1 MCFSKL
7 LFSSLCGCIK
17 LGLMG
22 ALAPLFLY
30 GAPELGQTPPE
41 KTLPNDGQII
51 KRVEV
56 RADFDSTTHEM
67 KDETLMTFHLLND
80 GHMKKLNPLRVDSFS
95 VIQNYVGRLDPMHL
109 FFLST
114 DLDGYQSRYGAL
126 FDLHLRQ
133 GNLIA
138 AFNIYKDFYERVE
151 KRIDWIN
158 KRLTQPFDL
167 DTKDTYVADRSKL
180 EWPRKIEEADSLWEN
195 RLKLDLIIELL
206 GDEKQKKG
214 KGKKEKNSP
223 ESEKNKKKMDAGNAE
238 TTTKTSEETFSKERL
253 SHAIER
259 IRKRYEKIHTYLRVE
274 PHEVQE
280 YFLNAITAQYD
291 PHTTFFS
298 KQSRDDFNVAIN
310 NKLIGIGAVLG
321 DEDGYCVVKSIIP
334 GGPVEASKRIR
345 VGDRITAI
353 GQGEKNDLVDIVGLR
368 LSKVVSQLRGKTDTI
383 VRLRIEPASDRADRY
398 TISLTRNEI
407 KLTTKLAQATL
418 YEIPAGNEIVPVGLI
433 DLPAFYGK
441 GEESGPAF
449 STTENVAE
457 LIRKLKGY
465 KIRGLILDFR
475 YNGGGY
481 LNEACNLASLFIP
494 ADLPVVQVKDTHSRP
509 NNLNTPA
516 NGIFRAQDAN
526 VLWNGPLIVLV
537 TKLSASA
544 SEIIAGAFKDYK
556 RALIIGD
563 ENTHGKGT
571 VQTVF
576 DYERYKAECRSS
588 LKLTVQKWYLP
599 SGKSIQ
605 LKGVAADI
613 LLPSIYST
621 LPVAESDLERPLEW
635 DSIASILP
643 ADLTKAWSS
652 SMERRTKELKKHT
665 PSQAASSKATD
676 YGPEFVLSPELVSL
690 LRANSVKRQAEL
702 PEFQSFNKLL
712 SWRKS
717 REGTRAF
724 PINYE
729 ALKAE
734 RKNDRAFQDSVKRK
748 LQNLEPLARK
758 KEVIKLDATL
768 EQEKK
773 SAGEGQEKKNKDSK
787 HGSSGHSE
795 LDEEEESDE
804 EENEAAK
811 GDSDIQVRESLRIMG
826 DWLSLAQVL

>member
-1 MCFSKL
+1 M
-7 LFSSLCGCIK
+7 LFSRTHRHSLSVCFKAVLLAALSPAFLCGASEPSRDDPK
-17 LGLMG
+17 NN
-22 ALAPLFLY
+22 
-30 GAPELGQTPPE
+30 
-41 KTLPNDGQII
+41 LPDDSQIV
-51 KRVEV
+51 KRAE
-56 RADFDSTTHEM
+56 AKANFDSTTHEM
-67 KDETLMTFHLLND
+67 RDETLMTFYLLKD
-80 GHMKKLNPLRVDSFS
+80 GHMKKLHPLQVDSAS
-95 VIQNYVGRLDPMHL
+95 VIRNYAGRLDPMHL
-109 FFLST
+109 FFLAG
-114 DLDGYQSRYGAL
+114 DFDNYQLRYGSL

-138 AFNIYKDFYERVE
+138 AFNIYKEFYERVE

-158 KRLTQPFDL
+158 KRLSQPFDL
-167 DTKDTYVADRSKL
+167 NTKETYTADRSKL
-180 EWPRKIEEADSLWEN
+180 EWPKDTGEADKLWEN

-206 GDEKQKKG
+206 GEEKTDAKKT
-214 KGKKEKNSP
+214 
-223 ESEKNKKKMDAGNAE
+223 E
-238 TTTKTSEETFSKERL
+238 TTVQPSGGLISNERF

-259 IRKRYEKIHTYLRVE
+259 IRKRYEKIHTYLRIE
-274 PHEVQE
+274 PYEVQE
-280 YFLNAITAQYD
+280 YFLNAITSQYD

-353 GQGEKNDLVDIVGLR
+353 GQGEKSDLVDIVGLR
-368 LSKVVSQLRGKTDTI
+368 LNKIVSQLRGKADTV

-398 TISLTRNEI
+398 TISLSRNEI

-418 YEIPAGNEIVPVGLI
+418 YEIPAGNELVPIGLI

-441 GEESGPAF
+441 GEEGGPAF

-457 LIRKLKGY
+457 LIKKLKEY

-475 YNGGGY
+475 HNGGGY
-481 LNEACNLASLFIP
+481 LNEACNLAGLFIP
-494 ADLPVVQVKDTHSRP
+494 GGLPVVQVKDTHNRTSS
-509 NNLNTPA
+509 LSTPA
-516 NGIFRAQDAN
+516 SGIFNAQDAN
-526 VLWNGPLIVLV
+526 VLWDGPLIVLV

-556 RALIIGD
+556 RALIVGD
-563 ENTHGKGT
+563 ESTHGKGT

-576 DYERYKAECRSS
+576 DYERFRAGGPGSS

-643 ADLTKAWSS
+643 TDLTKAWST
-652 SMERRTKELKKHT
+652 SMERRTKELKKQNKNRT
-665 PSQAASSKATD
+665 TNVNTFTD
-676 YGPEFVLSPELVSL
+676 YGPEFVLSPDLINH
-690 LRANSVKRQAEL
+690 LRANSLKRQSKL

-712 SWRKS
+712 TWRKS

-734 RKNDRAFQDSVKRK
+734 RQNDKAFQESVRKTFRK
-748 LQNLEPLARK
+748 LEPFSKK
-758 KEVIKLDATL
+758 KEIVKLDATL
-768 EQEKK
+768 EQD
-773 SAGEGQEKKNKDSK
+773 KKN
-787 HGSSGHSE
+787 
-795 LDEEEESDE
+795 LEEEEDKNAKKKKSTDPTPQSNEHDDDEDMDDE
-804 EENEAAK
+804 EDDGTTK
-811 GDSDIQVRESLRIMG
+811 GDSDIQVRESLRIMS
-826 DWLSLAQVL
+826 DWLVLMNGCSLSGPAIRKE